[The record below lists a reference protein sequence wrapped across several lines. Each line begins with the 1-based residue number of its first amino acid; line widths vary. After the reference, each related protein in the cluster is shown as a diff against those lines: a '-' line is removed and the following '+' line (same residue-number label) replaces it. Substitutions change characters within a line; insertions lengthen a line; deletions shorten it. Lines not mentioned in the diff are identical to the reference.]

1 MARKRV
7 LFYTEGWGT
16 GGIEAVILG
25 VLKTQAFREARMDFD
40 IFSVCEWN
48 DSYDAT
54 IERLGGR
61 HLVRFPQARPIIFK
75 KMIHGTREFSRI
87 LAAGDYSVVHVNATN
102 GMSLVYS
109 SIARRRGVPVRVVHS
124 HNSYFDDISTHPFV
138 KKLGHRLGKAL
149 LSRSATARIACSEA
163 AGKFLFDGR
172 PFEVVPNGIDPARFA
187 FDAEKRRAVRSRLK
201 VSESSVLLG
210 NVGRVDDRKNPMFQV
225 RLLAALRERGL
236 DARYLMVG
244 DGDLKDETM
253 ALAREMGVADSLAI
267 LPATS
272 EPEAY
277 YCALDAL
284 VMPSTTEGFG
294 MTAIEAQCAGL
305 PVVASDALPESV
317 VVTDIIRRISL
328 VAPMDEW
335 AAAVEEFL
343 SRGIDRAGY
352 ARIMGESAYNVE
364 RTAARMVGLWEAG

>member
-1 MARKRV
+1 
-7 LFYTEGWGT
+7 
-16 GGIEAVILG
+16 
-25 VLKTQAFREARMDFD
+25 
-40 IFSVCEWN
+40 
-48 DSYDAT
+48 
-54 IERLGGR
+54 
-61 HLVRFPQARPIIFK
+61 
-75 KMIHGTREFSRI
+75 
-87 LAAGDYSVVHVNATN
+87 
-102 GMSLVYS
+102 
-109 SIARRRGVPVRVVHS
+109 
-124 HNSYFDDISTHPFV
+124 
-138 KKLGHRLGKAL
+138 
-149 LSRSATARIACSEA
+149 
-163 AGKFLFDGR
+163 
-172 PFEVVPNGIDPARFA
+172 
-187 FDAEKRRAVRSRLK
+187 
-201 VSESSVLLG
+201 
-210 NVGRVDDRKNPMFQV
+210 
-225 RLLAALRERGL
+225 
-236 DARYLMVG
+236 MVG

-272 EPEAY
+272 EPEAS